1 MSIPKKIHSC
11 WFGNGE
17 KPESVKKCIN
27 SWKEKLPDYE
37 IYEWNEN
44 NIDFKSNSY
53 AREAYE
59 NKKWAFVTD
68 YVRLLVLVKFG
79 GFYFDT
85 DVEVLRPFD
94 DLLQYNAIVGFE
106 EERYIMTAVLG
117 AKANHPV
124 FLEWLRQYDNMH
136 FILDNNEL
144 NTTTNVKVFSDILY
158 KHGLIP
164 NGSRQCLSN
173 IEVFPC
179 DYFSPKNYYTEKIC
193 ITSNSYTIHHF
204 SKSWC
209 KKESIIKRF
218 LRMHPRVQYIILT
231 PNRVGRKL
239 LGSKYDILKRRL
251 KNEIY

>member
-1 MSIPKKIHSC
+1 MSIPKKIHYC

-85 DVEVLRPFD
+85 DVD
-94 DLLQYNAIVGFE
+94 SMI
-106 EERYIMTAVLG
+106 
-117 AKANHPV
+117 
-124 FLEWLRQYDNMH
+124 
-136 FILDNNEL
+136 
-144 NTTTNVKVFSDILY
+144 
-158 KHGLIP
+158 
-164 NGSRQCLSN
+164 
-173 IEVFPC
+173 
-179 DYFSPKNYYTEKIC
+179 IC
-193 ITSNSYTIHHF
+193 ILF
-204 SKSWC
+204 
-209 KKESIIKRF
+209 
-218 LRMHPRVQYIILT
+218 
-231 PNRVGRKL
+231 
-239 LGSKYDILKRRL
+239 
-251 KNEIY
+251 